1 MKRNGMKK
9 NELWAELCTLKPQ
22 FLINF
27 LQLVTNHEQ
36 KLQNVPPRQSNLS
49 SKKRRGN
56 QTTPSDFLTTIY
68 LPKPNFSL

>member
-36 KLQNVPPRQSNLS
+36 KTPKCTAKTVKFVV
-49 SKKRRGN
+49 KKKAW
-56 QTTPSDFLTTIY
+56 Q
-68 LPKPNFSL
+68 PNDTK